1 MIMLCVIIEKF
12 KCKTCGST
20 EYRVVDLDAKNPTI
34 CCDACGNVINNDEYD
49 IEIIPIEDD

>member
-1 MIMLCVIIEKF
+1 VIIEKF